1 MSDSGTSSAEPRK
14 IPFWR
19 TIFQSF
25 RFVFTNLHRVLA
37 IGWLP
42 FIIIAVA
49 FYVVI
54 AEKVGYATITAAI
67 TIPTEILSWLA
78 YAVFGVCWHRFVILG
93 EQRSATAGL
102 LAWRNIIF
110 FGYFAVLVGVPAFAM
125 NRIGQ
130 YGFNPALQNPPTM
143 WELVA
148 SVLAVVGWTVYFIL
162 YRFYLL
168 FPATAI
174 DRPLKFGE
182 AWRRMRG
189 NTWRLIGATFL
200 VALIF
205 MLPLTPLNVELGEL
219 MTEAASAKARGIA
232 FEAELPAYVIVLPV
246 VYFLMTG
253 MLVTVL
259 SNTYLHVMGAPHLDT
274 AGGS

>member
-1 MSDSGTSSAEPRK
+1 M
-14 IPFWR
+14 
-19 TIFQSF
+19 
-25 RFVFTNLHRVLA
+25 
-37 IGWLP
+37 
-42 FIIIAVA
+42 
-49 FYVVI
+49 
-54 AEKVGYATITAAI
+54 
-67 TIPTEILSWLA
+67 
-78 YAVFGVCWHRFVILG
+78 
-93 EQRSATAGL
+93 
-102 LAWRNIIF
+102 AWRNIIF
-110 FGYFAVLVGVPAFAM
+110 FGYFAVLVGVPVFVI
-125 NRIGQ
+125 NR
-130 YGFNPALQNPPTM
+130 FNPYGINAALQNLPPM

-148 SVLAVVGWTVYFIL
+148 SVLYVVAMIVYFIL

-205 MLPLTPLNVELGEL
+205 VLPLTPLNMELGEL
-219 MTEAASAKARGIA
+219 LTEAASAKARGIA
-232 FEAELPAYVIVLPV
+232 FEAALPAYVIVFPV

-259 SNTYLHVMGAPHLDT
+259 SNTYLHVMGPPHLDT